1 MKIPA
6 RYEGA
11 QQLGQGGGGAVYAV
25 TDRITG
31 ARLAFKV
38 LAEGAGEAESR
49 ALVREAVALS
59 ALDGLGLPR
68 IIGFGALASG
78 ERYMVRELAPGDA
91 LDAVLA
97 TPERAW
103 LAPLADATDQLT
115 LLHRSGLLHGDVKP
129 ANIVVSAE
137 GRATLVDLGLAAP
150 LREGGP
156 ARGLTPKYAAPE
168 VLAGEAVGVRAEVY
182 ALGAT
187 LQEGLD
193 ERGDE
198 LERDVYAALTRV
210 AKRATEGE
218 PEDRYPSADEL
229 GTALRRAAGLGQG
242 ALTGALGWQ
251 VLGLE
256 ALGASLE
263 KRVVSMQEG
272 GALALEG
279 PLGSGRSTLLRRLA
293 FSLGLQGV
301 PAAVVEAP
309 QTGLSALEA
318 LRLATAGAAPGR
330 LVLCVDD
337 LAALPADAL
346 AALRA
351 LTAEGARLV
360 AVATEEEL
368 RAVAKGPSARFE
380 MPELEPRAAEELAR
394 RVIVSLPDSLVA
406 HLVERAGGNPGA
418 LRDLLHKLG
427 REALVSAFDVDAAL
441 AKHDAALE
449 STRADSKSLELV
461 AEAEAA
467 ADRGRFDVAVDVL
480 SGLTA
485 AGPDERFR
493 VACVRARVDL
503 AKGDPRAAAKE
514 LDAVAQLGDA
524 AGARVWTLLRAR
536 TAMRLG
542 EFARALELTEPITR
556 GRLEDAVAS
565 EALAVRG
572 VALAYSGE
580 DARARQTL
588 ESAVMVANLAQDA
601 RALGIAKGSLG
612 VAHQRAG
619 RPADARRAYE
629 EALAAAELANDAWGV
644 ATARLNLSGLAQG
657 EGDLGRAILHLEAAT
672 DLGQRAGGALASR
685 QAALNLAN
693 LDLYLGRVGR
703 ARATIEALDADKEDL
718 PPAARAQLLGLHAD
732 LAQRE
737 PGESPD
743 RERARELYEACAAA
757 YDALG
762 RPHDAAEAR
771 LEGLL
776 VAMREPHPDP
786 AAVLRELEALRGAGE
801 LGFGEHEALA
811 SIVKATCLTAAGDEV
826 AAKAALDDA
835 YERARADGKREFA
848 CRALEAR
855 GELAASQG
863 STATARRD
871 TEAALA
877 MLEEVAAKLPRDLR
891 EVFWDAPRRR
901 ALRAAVATTLTTA
914 AGRSSHSSH
923 SSPPS
928 LSRTTRAAGGSGLP
942 DSDRLTRIFEI
953 TRDLAREKE
962 LGPLLERVVDH
973 AIALVGAERGFV
985 LLVDED
991 GKLVAQTVRGQRA
1004 EDGHARFSR
1013 SVAEK
1018 VLAEGEPVIAASA
1031 RDDERLA
1038 QAVSV
1043 HQLMIQSIAC
1053 VPIRGPQLAQAAI
1066 GALYLETRLRPGLRF
1081 REELPTLSAFADQAA
1096 IAIENARLIEE
1107 NRRRANEL
1115 AIANE
1120 ELQRARVRLEES
1132 LGRRTEQLAA
1142 TRRDLKLVRA
1152 ELKSHFGYA
1161 GIVGTSAPMRKLYA
1175 ILERVK
1181 DTDVPVLVTGE
1192 SGTGKE
1198 VVARAIHQ

>member
-31 ARLAFKV
+31 ARLALKV

-68 IIGFGALASG
+68 IVGFGALPSG
-78 ERYMVRELAPGDA
+78 ERYMVRELAPGSS

-97 TPERAW
+97 TPERPW

-129 ANIVVSAE
+129 ANIVVSPE

-150 LREGGP
+150 LRAGER

-168 VLAGEAVGVRAEVY
+168 VLAGETVGVRAEVY

-198 LERDVYAALTRV
+198 LERDVYVALTRV

-229 GTALRRAAGLGQG
+229 ASALRRAAGLGQG
-242 ALTGALGWQ
+242 DLAGALGWP
-251 VLGLE
+251 VLGLD
-256 ALGASLE
+256 ALGAAFE
-263 KRVVSMQEG
+263 KHVVSMQEG
-272 GALALEG
+272 EALALEG

-309 QTGLSALEA
+309 RTGLSALEA
-318 LRLATAGAAPGR
+318 LRLATEGAAPGR

-337 LAALPADAL
+337 LVSLPGDAV

-351 LTAEGARLV
+351 LCAEGARLV
-360 AVATEEEL
+360 AVATAEEL
-368 RAVAKGPSARFE
+368 GAVAKGPCGRFE
-380 MPELEPRAAEELAR
+380 MPALEPRAAEELAR
-394 RVIVSLPDSLVA
+394 RAIVSAPDSLVA

-418 LRDLLHKLG
+418 LRAMLHKLG
-427 REALVSAFDVDAAL
+427 REALVSAVDVDAAL

-449 STRADSKSLELV
+449 STRSDAKSLELV

-480 SGLTA
+480 SGFTA
-485 AGPDERFR
+485 AGPAERFR

-503 AKGDPRAAAKE
+503 AKGDPRAAAQA
-514 LDAVAQLGDA
+514 LDAVEQLGDA
-524 AGARVWTLLRAR
+524 AGARVWALLRAR
-536 TAMRLG
+536 TSMRLG
-542 EFARALELTEPITR
+542 EFTRALELTEPITR

-588 ESAVMVANLAQDA
+588 ESAVMVANLAQDT

-629 EALAAAELANDAWGV
+629 EALAAAEAANDAWGV

-672 DLGQRAGGALASR
+672 DLGHRAGGALASR

-703 ARATIEALDADKEDL
+703 ARATIEALDADKDDL

-732 LAQRE
+732 LVQRE
-737 PGESPD
+737 PAGEPPG
-743 RERARELYEACAAA
+743 RARELYEACAAA

-776 VAMREPHPDP
+776 VAVREPNADP
-786 AAVLRELEALRGAGE
+786 AAVLRELEALRAPGD
-801 LGFGEHEALA
+801 FG
-811 SIVKATCLTAAGDEV
+811 
-826 AAKAALDDA
+826 
-835 YERARADGKREFA
+835 
-848 CRALEAR
+848 
-855 GELAASQG
+855 
-863 STATARRD
+863 
-871 TEAALA
+871 
-877 MLEEVAAKLPRDLR
+877 
-891 EVFWDAPRRR
+891 
-901 ALRAAVATTLTTA
+901 
-914 AGRSSHSSH
+914 
-923 SSPPS
+923 
-928 LSRTTRAAGGSGLP
+928 
-942 DSDRLTRIFEI
+942 
-953 TRDLAREKE
+953 
-962 LGPLLERVVDH
+962 
-973 AIALVGAERGFV
+973 
-985 LLVDED
+985 
-991 GKLVAQTVRGQRA
+991 
-1004 EDGHARFSR
+1004 
-1013 SVAEK
+1013 
-1018 VLAEGEPVIAASA
+1018 
-1031 RDDERLA
+1031 
-1038 QAVSV
+1038 
-1043 HQLMIQSIAC
+1043 
-1053 VPIRGPQLAQAAI
+1053 
-1066 GALYLETRLRPGLRF
+1066 
-1081 REELPTLSAFADQAA
+1081 
-1096 IAIENARLIEE
+1096 
-1107 NRRRANEL
+1107 
-1115 AIANE
+1115 
-1120 ELQRARVRLEES
+1120 
-1132 LGRRTEQLAA
+1132 
-1142 TRRDLKLVRA
+1142 
-1152 ELKSHFGYA
+1152 
-1161 GIVGTSAPMRKLYA
+1161 
-1175 ILERVK
+1175 
-1181 DTDVPVLVTGE
+1181 
-1192 SGTGKE
+1192 
-1198 VVARAIHQ
+1198 

>member
-380 MPELEPRAAEELAR
+380 MPELERRGDPAEQIASLEDALDRQLPDDFGQLVVYEGEAVDKAETAVARAQQAMTFFKRSLLVVYVVAGGAAVGSVFLAR
-394 RVIVSLPDSLVA
+394 RRTRALGYLSLGVVA
-406 HLVERAGGNPGA
+406 ATSPAADAGFGVAGVA
-418 LRDLLHKLG
+418 
-427 REALVSAFDVDAAL
+427 AAAAL
-441 AKHDAALE
+441 ACGTKYPGGILLAPVLALALNAAGRSWGARLGEALRAALVFAAVFVVTTPG
-449 STRADSKSLELV
+449 SLLQASVFVSQVRRSMGWYATGHMGHTVTPGLPHLAAIADYASFALFSPWP
-461 AEAEAA
+461 AA
-467 ADRGRFDVAVDVL
+467 AGLWTALALGGLAVTLRRDPTRGL
-480 SGLTA
+480 LLTA
-485 AGPDERFR
+485 APLAYAVYFAQQRVMIVRNLLLLAPFLAVGAALGAAALGRF
-493 VACVRARVDL
+493 VARRPVRGVLAGAAASLLLAQAVDL
-503 AKGDPRAAAKE
+503 GARAESIRRRGDRAAFERALRAFVRSQQAKPLGASPRAAA
-514 LDAVAQLGDA
+514 
-524 AGARVWTLLRAR
+524 LLPGLPTSGPRA
-536 TAMRLG
+536 
-542 EFARALELTEPITR
+542 
-556 GRLEDAVAS
+556 
-565 EALAVRG
+565 
-572 VALAYSGE
+572 
-580 DARARQTL
+580 
-588 ESAVMVANLAQDA
+588 
-601 RALGIAKGSLG
+601 
-612 VAHQRAG
+612 
-619 RPADARRAYE
+619 
-629 EALAAAELANDAWGV
+629 AAAELWVTYAREPPPAEWPANRRGLVV
-644 ATARLNLSGLAQG
+644 AVFGPEEVNYDFYPTWEGDDRLLVLCGPRARSEGLAP
-657 EGDLGRAILHLEAAT
+657 
-672 DLGQRAGGALASR
+672 GG
-685 QAALNLAN
+685 
-693 LDLYLGRVGR
+693 
-703 ARATIEALDADKEDL
+703 
-718 PPAARAQLLGLHAD
+718 
-732 LAQRE
+732 
-737 PGESPD
+737 
-743 RERARELYEACAAA
+743 
-757 YDALG
+757 
-762 RPHDAAEAR
+762 
-771 LEGLL
+771 
-776 VAMREPHPDP
+776 
-786 AAVLRELEALRGAGE
+786 
-801 LGFGEHEALA
+801 
-811 SIVKATCLTAAGDEV
+811 
-826 AAKAALDDA
+826 
-835 YERARADGKREFA
+835 
-848 CRALEAR
+848 
-855 GELAASQG
+855 
-863 STATARRD
+863 
-871 TEAALA
+871 
-877 MLEEVAAKLPRDLR
+877 
-891 EVFWDAPRRR
+891 
-901 ALRAAVATTLTTA
+901 
-914 AGRSSHSSH
+914 
-923 SSPPS
+923 SPPS
-928 LSRTTRAAGGSGLP
+928 AAPSH
-942 DSDRLTRIFEI
+942 
-953 TRDLAREKE
+953 
-962 LGPLLERVVDH
+962 LE
-973 AIALVGAERGFV
+973 
-985 LLVDED
+985 
-991 GKLVAQTVRGQRA
+991 
-1004 EDGHARFSR
+1004 
-1013 SVAEK
+1013 
-1018 VLAEGEPVIAASA
+1018 
-1031 RDDERLA
+1031 
-1038 QAVSV
+1038 
-1043 HQLMIQSIAC
+1043 
-1053 VPIRGPQLAQAAI
+1053 
-1066 GALYLETRLRPGLRF
+1066 
-1081 REELPTLSAFADQAA
+1081 
-1096 IAIENARLIEE
+1096 
-1107 NRRRANEL
+1107 
-1115 AIANE
+1115 
-1120 ELQRARVRLEES
+1120 
-1132 LGRRTEQLAA
+1132 
-1142 TRRDLKLVRA
+1142 
-1152 ELKSHFGYA
+1152 
-1161 GIVGTSAPMRKLYA
+1161 
-1175 ILERVK
+1175 
-1181 DTDVPVLVTGE
+1181 
-1192 SGTGKE
+1192 
-1198 VVARAIHQ
+1198 VAR